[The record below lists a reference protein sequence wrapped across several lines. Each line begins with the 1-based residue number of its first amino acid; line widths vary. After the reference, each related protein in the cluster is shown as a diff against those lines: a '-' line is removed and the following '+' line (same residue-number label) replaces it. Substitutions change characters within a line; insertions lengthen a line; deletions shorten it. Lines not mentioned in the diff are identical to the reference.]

1 MNGFEDYFKY
11 TNLFP
16 TSETPSESENNKS
29 ENSKNS
35 FNPTTFIQSEFDV
48 NNKKDY
54 YNLNNHDFNN
64 NPFQNKENNNIA
76 NNLYENLDINDRH
89 YYIQNNDIIKE
100 NEFSNTITL
109 NNGKVIKP
117 FNKMIVKSIFDLL
130 KISEIDYDKL
140 KDMQLLRNKRRRRTK
155 REIEE
160 EKTLKTEDKNIIVKK
175 KGRRQKEE
183 LKNIDEN
190 NIDDTHS
197 KKADD
202 NIIKKINTNFLK
214 NYIKWLNSS
223 FLDEKGNFLPEK
235 NKFLNIKPIFDNLK
249 KQKVTTLMATKF
261 KDILINDISEKYKNL
276 EGNPNK
282 NLVEKIYSENKEY
295 FVIFIL
301 ELTFIDA
308 FHIYNGE
315 KSLDDFKILFLKE
328 KKIEEKKIEEF
339 YNNFNKVDLFL
350 KKIYDDEIKNQ
361 PNADSDIKD
370 YIIRICLLSSNYEIW
385 FKRKFNRKPNKK
397 PEIIK

>member
-235 NKFLNIKPIFDNLK
+235 KKFLKIKPIFDNLK

-397 PEIIK
+397 HEIIK

>member
-235 NKFLNIKPIFDNLK
+235 NKFLKIKPIFDNLK

-350 KKIYDDEIKNQ
+350 KKIYDDETKNQ

-397 PEIIK
+397 HEIIK

>member
-155 REIEE
+155 KEIEE

-183 LKNIDEN
+183 LKNLDEN

-235 NKFLNIKPIFDNLK
+235 NKFLKIKPIFDNLK

-339 YNNFNKVDLFL
+339 YNNFHKVDLFL

-397 PEIIK
+397 HEIIK

>member
-155 REIEE
+155 KEIEE

-183 LKNIDEN
+183 LKNLDEN

-235 NKFLNIKPIFDNLK
+235 NKFLKIKPIFDNLK

-339 YNNFNKVDLFL
+339 YNNFHKVDLFL
-350 KKIYDDEIKNQ
+350 KKIYDDETKNQ

-397 PEIIK
+397 HEIIK

>member
-155 REIEE
+155 KEIEE

-235 NKFLNIKPIFDNLK
+235 NKFLKIKPIFDNLK

-397 PEIIK
+397 HEIIK

>member
-155 REIEE
+155 KEIEE

-183 LKNIDEN
+183 LKNSEEN
-190 NIDDTHS
+190 IIDDTHS

-235 NKFLNIKPIFDNLK
+235 NKFLKIKPIFDNLK

-339 YNNFNKVDLFL
+339 YNNFHKVDLFL
-350 KKIYDDEIKNQ
+350 KKIYDDETKNQ

>member
-160 EKTLKTEDKNIIVKK
+160 EKTLKTQDKNIIVKK

-235 NKFLNIKPIFDNLK
+235 KKFLKIKPIFDNLK

-397 PEIIK
+397 HEIIK

>member
-235 NKFLNIKPIFDNLK
+235 NKFLKIKPIFDNLK

-328 KKIEEKKIEEF
+328 KKIEDKKIEEF

-397 PEIIK
+397 HDVIK

>member
-160 EKTLKTEDKNIIVKK
+160 EKTLKTEDKNLIIKK

-235 NKFLNIKPIFDNLK
+235 NKFLKIKPIFDNLK

-397 PEIIK
+397 HEIIK

>member
-1 MNGFEDYFKY
+1 MK
-11 TNLFP
+11 NL
-16 TSETPSESENNKS
+16 
-29 ENSKNS
+29 
-35 FNPTTFIQSEFDV
+35 III
-48 NNKKDY
+48 KKKIE
-54 YNLNNHDFNN
+54 FNN
-64 NPFQNKENNNIA
+64 NFNKNNCQNKENNNIF
-76 NNLYENLDINDRH
+76 NNIYEDLDINDRH
-89 YYIQNNDIIKE
+89 YYNQNNYNIIKE
-100 NEFSNTITL
+100 NECSNTITL

-155 REIEE
+155 KEIEE

-235 NKFLNIKPIFDNLK
+235 NKFLK
-249 KQKVTTLMATKF
+249 
-261 KDILINDISEKYKNL
+261 
-276 EGNPNK
+276 
-282 NLVEKIYSENKEY
+282 
-295 FVIFIL
+295 
-301 ELTFIDA
+301 
-308 FHIYNGE
+308 
-315 KSLDDFKILFLKE
+315 
-328 KKIEEKKIEEF
+328 
-339 YNNFNKVDLFL
+339 
-350 KKIYDDEIKNQ
+350 
-361 PNADSDIKD
+361 
-370 YIIRICLLSSNYEIW
+370 
-385 FKRKFNRKPNKK
+385 
-397 PEIIK
+397 

>member
-235 NKFLNIKPIFDNLK
+235 NKFLKIKPIFDNLK

-397 PEIIK
+397 HEIIK

>member
-16 TSETPSESENNKS
+16 TSETPSENENNKS

-235 NKFLNIKPIFDNLK
+235 NKFLKIKPIFDNLK

-397 PEIIK
+397 HEIIK

>member
-235 NKFLNIKPIFDNLK
+235 NKFLKIKPIFDNLK

-339 YNNFNKVDLFL
+339 YNNFHKVDLFL

>member
-235 NKFLNIKPIFDNLK
+235 NKFLKIKPIFDNLK

-339 YNNFNKVDLFL
+339 YNNFHKVDLFL
-350 KKIYDDEIKNQ
+350 KKIYDDETKNQ

>member
-160 EKTLKTEDKNIIVKK
+160 ETGLIVIDETVKEWGHVLVKEKGSHEDLFIQDNRYYFFECKDELGKLNLDDYEIDEQYELRYVSAHEFLEKNINLNHNGYTDLTLIKREIETIK
-175 KGRRQKEE
+175 
-183 LKNIDEN
+183 LLN
-190 NIDDTHS
+190 NEH
-197 KKADD
+197 
-202 NIIKKINTNFLK
+202 
-214 NYIKWLNSS
+214 Y
-223 FLDEKGNFLPEK
+223 
-235 NKFLNIKPIFDNLK
+235 
-249 KQKVTTLMATKF
+249 
-261 KDILINDISEKYKNL
+261 
-276 EGNPNK
+276 
-282 NLVEKIYSENKEY
+282 
-295 FVIFIL
+295 
-301 ELTFIDA
+301 
-308 FHIYNGE
+308 
-315 KSLDDFKILFLKE
+315 
-328 KKIEEKKIEEF
+328 
-339 YNNFNKVDLFL
+339 
-350 KKIYDDEIKNQ
+350 
-361 PNADSDIKD
+361 
-370 YIIRICLLSSNYEIW
+370 LS
-385 FKRKFNRKPNKK
+385 
-397 PEIIK
+397 

>member
-11 TNLFP
+11 TNFFP
-16 TSETPSESENNKS
+16 ISETPSESENNKS

-160 EKTLKTEDKNIIVKK
+160 EKTLKTEDKNKKKKK

-183 LKNIDEN
+183 LQNVEEN
-190 NIDDTHS
+190 NIDDIHS

-235 NKFLNIKPIFDNLK
+235 NKFLKIKPIFDNLK

-328 KKIEEKKIEEF
+328 KKIEDKKIEEF

-397 PEIIK
+397 HEIIK

>member
-155 REIEE
+155 KEIEE

-235 NKFLNIKPIFDNLK
+235 NKFLKIKPIFDNLK

-339 YNNFNKVDLFL
+339 YNNFHKVDLFL
-350 KKIYDDEIKNQ
+350 KKIYDDETKNQ

>member
-11 TNLFP
+11 TNSFP

-155 REIEE
+155 KEIEE

-235 NKFLNIKPIFDNLK
+235 KKFLKIKPIFDNLK

-339 YNNFNKVDLFL
+339 YNNFHKVDLFL
-350 KKIYDDEIKNQ
+350 KKIYDDETKNQ